1 MIRTFFVFVVIL
13 FSVHAHAQFGGFP
26 PSAKWKQINTDTAR
40 IIFTGEANAQAQRI
54 AAILHRMAASENTL
68 GGLQKKINIMLH
80 NKTTLANGY
89 VSLAPFRSEFYLV
102 PGSNIFEFGNLPWN
116 EQLVVHEYRH
126 VIQFNNFN
134 RGLSKVAGV
143 VLGQEGRALAN
154 AIAIPDW
161 FFEGDAVYAETVYTP
176 QGRGRTPWFFN
187 GFTSLWKEGRN
198 YSWMKLRNGSLKD
211 QVPNHYPLGYLL
223 VNYGYLKYGADFW
236 RKVTNDASAY
246 KGLINP
252 FQKAVKRYS
261 GIRYKTFREDALSY
275 YRHEVSRMRDDA
287 RKKETVSN
295 YYFPQVIG
303 KDSLLY
309 LKESYKTLPAFY
321 IRDKNGEHKLSLRN
335 ISAEDWISY
344 RNGTIAY
351 TMYNTNPRWS
361 LVDYSDVVLYNIKT
375 GKEEQI
381 THKGKYFTPDLSPDG
396 QQLVVV
402 SMNDSLQS
410 ELQFLDLQGNLLKKR
425 AGPAGA
431 VFIQPRFIDSVSV
444 IVGIRQPTAKIS
456 VHKLDLNTMKFEQ
469 VVMATRATSGFF
481 HPAGDLIYFT
491 SSLNGGDDIYVTRLS
506 DRRSWQL
513 TTGGVG
519 HYFPSV
525 NGNLLTWSEYTASG
539 LRIMQKPLDSFQKT
553 ELLPAQWGNEQIAF
567 PVAGSDS
574 AQNVLD
580 VAAAKFP
587 VSDYKKSTGLFNFHS
602 WRPYYEDPE
611 FSFTVYSDNVLNN
624 FSNSLFYRY
633 NQNETSHTIGFNTAY
648 AGLFPVLSAGV
659 EKTFGR
665 NVRILD
671 PVTLNQFE
679 ARIGYYLPL
688 DFTKGKT
695 YKYLLQGTDFVYNE
709 TNPTGNFKDSF
720 RSFRAQYFHPY
731 ISWTQQLPRARQ
743 HIYSRLG
750 YTLTGHLRQRIDEKG
765 RQVNA
770 SANFYLPG
778 LFRNHS
784 LVLNAATQ
792 ITDTGNV
799 LFSNHFAFSRG
810 YPDYYY
816 SKMQKLSANYHLP
829 LLYPDKGIANIVY
842 FLRVRANLFY
852 DQTIAFTRTR
862 SKRYEFNTVGSE
874 IYFDTKWWNM
884 LPVTFGFRYSRLL
897 DGKKFGLGEN
907 VFEFVVPVNL
917 IPQ

>member
-1 MIRTFFVFVVIL
+1 MNRIIAVFVFVIL
-13 FSVHAHAQFGGFP
+13 TNNVHAQFGGFP
-26 PSAKWKQINTDTAR
+26 PSTKWKQINTDTAR
-40 IIFTGEANAQAQRI
+40 IIFEGGAEAQAQRI

-68 GGLQKKINIMLH
+68 GGLQKKINIVLH
-80 NKTTLANGY
+80 NNTTLANGY

-116 EQLVVHEYRH
+116 EQLVIHEYRH

-143 VLGQEGRALAN
+143 ILGQEGRALAN
-154 AIAIPDW
+154 GLAIPDW
-161 FFEGDAVYAETVYTP
+161 FFEGDAVFAETVYTP

-223 VNYGYLKYGADFW
+223 VNYGYKKYGSDFW
-236 RKVTNDASAY
+236 KKVTTDASAY
-246 KGLINP
+246 KGLFTP
-252 FQKAVKRYS
+252 FQKAIKRYS
-261 GIRYKTFREDALSY
+261 GENFKTFRENALAF
-275 YRHEVSRMRDDA
+275 YRHEVSTTRDDV
-287 RKKETVSN
+287 RKKGTVSN

-309 LKESYKTLPAFY
+309 LKESYRSLPAFY
-321 IRDKNGEHKLSLRN
+321 IRDKTGEHKLALRN
-335 ISAEDWISY
+335 ISSEDYISY

-351 TMYNTNPRWS
+351 TMYSTHPRWS
-361 LVDYSDVVLYNIKT
+361 LTDYSDVVLYDIRT

-381 THKGKYFTPDLSPDG
+381 TRKGKYFTPDLSPDG
-396 QQLVVV
+396 NQLVAVA
-402 SMNDSLQS
+402 MNDSLQS
-410 ELQFLDLQGNLLKKR
+410 ELHFLDRAGNILKKR
-425 AGPAGA
+425 NAPAGA
-431 VFIQPRFIDSVSV
+431 VFIHPRFIDSTSL

-469 VVMATRATSGFF
+469 VLMATRATSGFF
-481 HPAGDLIYFT
+481 HPDGDLLYYT

-506 DRRSWQL
+506 DRKSWQL

-525 NGNLLTWSEYTASG
+525 SSSSDMPYLSDMAYLTWSEYTASG
-539 LRIMQKPLDSFQKT
+539 LKIQQKPVDSFQKN
-553 ELLPAQWGNEQIAF
+553 EL
-567 PVAGSDS
+567 SDS

-580 VAAAKFP
+580 VETRDLP

-633 NQNETSHTIGFNTAY
+633 NQNESSHTVGLNTDY

-659 EKTFGR
+659 EKTLDR
-665 NVRILD
+665 DVRLTTRT
-671 PVTLNQFE
+671 VTVNQAEFRAGFYIPLN
-679 ARIGYYLPL
+679 
-688 DFTKGKT
+688 FTKGTSFKN
-695 YKYLLQGTDFVYNE
+695 LLFGSDFVYNT
-709 TNPTGNFKDSF
+709 TNPSEESKPFVRAFD
-720 RSFRAQYFHPY
+720 AQYFRHFA
-731 ISWTQQLPRARQ
+731 SFAQQLPRARQ
-743 HIYSRLG
+743 HIFPRLG
-750 YTLTGHLRQRIDEKG
+750 YNISGTLRQRLDEKG
-765 RQVNA
+765 HQVNGGA
-770 SANFYLPG
+770 GLYLPG
-778 LFRNHS
+778 LFPNHS

-792 ITDTGNV
+792 VTDTANV
-799 LFSNHFAFSRG
+799 LFSNHFALSRG
-810 YPDYYY
+810 YPDYYF
-816 SKMQKLSANYHLP
+816 SKMQRLSANYHLP
-829 LLYPDKGIANIVY
+829 LIYPDRGIANIVY

-852 DQTIAFTRTR
+852 DQSFAYTKTR
-862 SKRYEFNTVGSE
+862 SNRYEFRTAGTEV
-874 IYFDTKWWNM
+874 YFDTKWWNM

-897 DGKKFGLGEN
+897 DGDRFGLGEN
-907 VFEFVVPVNL
+907 VFEFVLPVNL
-917 IPQ
+917 IPE